1 MTHFYHGA
9 QTHTRNYHSPTVND
23 NVLVPETI
31 SPKLCIGSVFEPEI
45 HWTDIKIR
53 PRSRWIEVPRQWG
66 SIKNASDDENEDDWR
81 NNTMEMRWS
90 ETSLIRMRL
99 TRPIRRQLLTSWGT
113 HGLWLEQLLVEHA
126 FMGSN
131 SATAAGY
138 LVKLNDWISFLSAK
152 TLSLMEGFEPLGW
165 WFNILANVHLS
176 LLLAR
181 LEILFQLSN

>member
-1 MTHFYHGA
+1 M
-9 QTHTRNYHSPTVND
+9 
-23 NVLVPETI
+23 PEKI
-31 SPKLCIGSVFEPEI
+31 SPKLGIGSVFEPEI
-45 HWTDIKIR
+45 HLTDIKIR

-81 NNTMEMRWS
+81 NNTMEMKWS
-90 ETSLIRMRL
+90 EQPSLIRMRL
-99 TRPIRRQLLTSWGT
+99 RQLQTSWGT
-113 HGLWLEQLLVEHA
+113 HGLWLEQLLVDQV

-165 WFNILANVHLS
+165 WFNILANVHLN

-181 LEILFQLSN
+181 FEILFQL